1 MRYVS
6 ICATLV
12 LSIAAHCAD
21 LTSALPLL
29 PCPAS
34 ASDSA
39 CSPSK
44 KELKQA
50 RSAFRKGLDLRSQ
63 RRLDDALEQFQN
75 AAQLHPRNF
84 AYLTALEQTRQQ
96 LVFDH
101 LQAGN
106 VELQAGKLAE
116 SLNDFQAALHVD
128 PENTFAQQRVKEALG
143 ETASRLT
150 EPARVVNESPEIHA
164 FPDEARLD
172 FHYKGDSRGLLTQVA
187 GGYKIDA
194 QIDDSVPSRPVRFNI
209 TDVDFDTAMRL
220 ANAVTHTFW
229 IPTGDKQILVAADT
243 PETHRQYDRMGLRTF
258 YFPGIS
264 SATDLTNVTN
274 VLRNIFDI
282 KLINQD
288 AQTST
293 LTIRAPQN
301 VLDAASRFIENLDDA
316 RPQVML
322 DLEIFQIS
330 HTFTR
335 KIGLGIP
342 NQFNL
347 FNIPAAALAGVGGQS
362 IQSLINQ
369 LISGGGINQANS
381 QSIAGLL
388 AQLQSQ
394 GNNIF
399 SQPLATFGG
408 GLTFEG
414 LSLGTLV
421 AQASLNQSWVKDL
434 QHATLRVSHGNDAT
448 FKMGTRLPIINA
460 TFAPI
465 YNTAAISSVLQNNS
479 FQAPFP
485 SFSYEDI
492 GLNLK
497 AKPMVH
503 GNSDISLDLEMQVRS
518 LTGQSENGVPVI
530 ANREY
535 KGSISLIDGQAAVVA
550 GAVSHGETRSFTGL
564 PGLGFLP
571 GLNQVAT
578 ANTKEV
584 DDDELMLVITPRIVR
599 SAMNAS
605 SEIYIAR

>member
-1 MRYVS
+1 LY
-6 ICATLV
+6 
-12 LSIAAHCAD
+12 
-21 LTSALPLL
+21 
-29 PCPAS
+29 
-34 ASDSA
+34 
-39 CSPSK
+39 
-44 KELKQA
+44 
-50 RSAFRKGLDLRSQ
+50 
-63 RRLDDALEQFQN
+63 
-75 AAQLHPRNF
+75 
-84 AYLTALEQTRQQ
+84 
-96 LVFDH
+96 
-101 LQAGN
+101 
-106 VELQAGKLAE
+106 
-116 SLNDFQAALHVD
+116 VD

-243 PETHRQYDRMGLRTF
+243 PENHRQYDRMGLRTF